1 MFKDKLVILKIIC
14 IYLFCYSF
22 VGCNTLH
29 LDKKSLESFDE
40 RIKLYGRLL
49 RWDEYEGAVNMIRH
63 KDESP
68 VNINLDDYDDLQV
81 TDYEIKKVA
90 LDAEYKSAVVE
101 AEITYYFETA
111 NTIQTIRDLQTW
123 WFYEESEIWFLDS
136 GLPNF

>member
-1 MFKDKLVILKIIC
+1 MFKYRFSIVYLALALFIC
-14 IYLFCYSF
+14 FSF
-22 VGCNTLH
+22 TGCKTLH
-29 LDKKSLESFDE
+29 KDKKSLESFDE

-49 RWDEYEGAVNMIRH
+49 RWEEYEGAVNMLRH

-68 VNINLDDYDDLQV
+68 VNVNLDDYDDLRV

-90 LDAEYKSAVVE
+90 LDAEFKSAVVE
-101 AEITYYFETA
+101 AEITYYFETV
-111 NTIQTIRDLQTW
+111 NTIQKIRDRQTW